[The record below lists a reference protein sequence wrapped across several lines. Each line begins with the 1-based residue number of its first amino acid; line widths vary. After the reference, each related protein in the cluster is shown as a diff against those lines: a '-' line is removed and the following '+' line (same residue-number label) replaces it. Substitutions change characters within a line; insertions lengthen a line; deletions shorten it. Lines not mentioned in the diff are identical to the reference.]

1 MLTCVNRGVAGI
13 GIAYIGSMALSR
25 KNVRII
31 VGLILVSLSGLMLL
45 QIFLLNSAMELK
57 QQTFRRNVANA
68 LGEAVNALQA
78 REAVMTAITV
88 ACDSTTR
95 PDNITVMTE
104 IIADSGGS
112 DTTLHQRRLFSD
124 STMAAMRHNKG
135 ETGFDLSASQNVI
148 ISVGDSSGRITSETF
163 RTYGDF
169 VKDTGS
175 SLTDGSHRVRVN
187 VDTGYFY
194 MRTSDPLTV
203 LDTIEADSVRMVFL
217 KQVLNSIWTTD
228 SPPIQE
234 RLDSATIDSVL
245 KEKFTQGE
253 IDMEYAFTTTS
264 AGSDELWPVPGEYRE
279 ELLRSEFSAR
289 LFPYDFVAPQSDL
302 KVYFPGSRALI
313 WKQVGPLLI
322 PMVAF
327 MLIIVY
333 CFVYTIRTIIAQ
345 RRHASLMVDFV
356 NNMTHEFKTPIST
369 VALACDAIARP
380 DVQADKE
387 KLSRFAQ
394 MIREENLRMRGQTD
408 KILQMAAMG
417 GKDFELAQEP
427 VDVHE
432 AIEHAL
438 ANLSLK
444 IEARGGRVS
453 QNLNA
458 DNHVVVGDPVHI
470 SNIIHNLLD
479 NAVKYSPDE
488 PIIDVSSKNGDK
500 SVVIQISDRG
510 VGISSEDM
518 KSVFDK
524 YYRVSTGNVHNVKGF
539 GLGLSYVKVMVEA
552 HGGKVSLRSKPG
564 EGTRVEVI
572 LPLAEA

>member
-1 MLTCVNRGVAGI
+1 MLTSVNRGVAGS

-45 QIFLLNSAMELK
+45 QVFLLNSAMELK
-57 QQTFRRNVANA
+57 EQTFCRNVANA
-68 LGEAVNALQA
+68 LGEAASALQA

-88 ACDSTTR
+88 ACDSAIH
-95 PDNITVMTE
+95 PDSISVMTE
-104 IIADSGGS
+104 VIAGAGGG
-112 DTTLHQRRLFSD
+112 DTTMVQRRLWSD
-124 STMAAMRHNKG
+124 SALAAITGRNK
-135 ETGFDLSASQNVI
+135 EAFLDISTSQNVI
-148 ISVGDSSGRITSETF
+148 IRVDDTSGHVTSEVFTTYGNSVEDPRGGPPDSSRGLRI
-163 RTYGDF
+163 D
-169 VKDTGS
+169 
-175 SLTDGSHRVRVN
+175 

-194 MRTSDPLTV
+194 VQTSDSLMG
-203 LDTIEADSVRMVFL
+203 LDKIEADSVRMVFL
-217 KQVLNSIWTTD
+217 KQVFNSIWTTD
-228 SPPIQE
+228 APPIQD
-234 RLDSATIDSVL
+234 RLDSATINSVL
-245 KEKFTQGE
+245 QEQFTQAG
-253 IDMEYAFTTTS
+253 IDLDYAFTIIS
-264 AGSDELWPVPGEYRE
+264 EQSDALWPVPAEYGE
-279 ELLRSEFSAR
+279 ELRDSEFSAR
-289 LFPYDFVAPQSDL
+289 LFPYDFLAPRSDL
-302 KVYFPGSRALI
+302 VVYFPGGKALI

-380 DVQADKE
+380 DVQADSD
-387 KLSRFAQ
+387 KLSRFVQ

-417 GKDFELAQEP
+417 GKDFELAQEA
-427 VDVHE
+427 VNVHE

-444 IEARGGRVS
+444 IESRGGRVS
-453 QNLNA
+453 QDLEA
-458 DNHVVVGDPVHI
+458 DRHTVIGDPVHI

-500 SVVIQISDRG
+500 SVVIQITDRG
-510 VGISSEDM
+510 VGINSEDM

-539 GLGLSYVKVMVEA
+539 GLGLSYVKLMVEA
-552 HGGKVSLRSKPG
+552 HGGKVSIRSKPG
-564 EGTRVEVI
+564 EGTRVEII
-572 LPLAEA
+572 LPLAEG